1 MISVEECQDFVPNG
15 RQIAA
20 LHPKGLFGDPA
31 SDELGEEEANGEWW
45 QLREGGEELYCSSS
59 TVTWS
64 QGGRVKKCYSL
75 REPVLQTL
83 HCTFYS
89 NSPHVSAVQTTEPQ
103 VIAKGW
109 MVSNIG
115 YTQHPG

>member
-20 LHPKGLFGDPA
+20 LHPKGLFGDPT
-31 SDELGEEEANGEWW
+31 SDELGEDERNGEWW
-45 QLREGGEELYCSSS
+45 ELREGGEELYCSSS

-89 NSPHVSAVQTTEPQ
+89 NPHVSSVQTLDPQ
-103 VIAKGW
+103 VITRVWILDINGE
-109 MVSNIG
+109 
-115 YTQHPG
+115 